1 MRSKRARRD
10 LCNGLLFAS
19 PWIIGFVVFTAY
31 AIAASLYYSFCRYD
45 ILTPPHWIGIKN
57 YSRLLTNDELFAR
70 SLWNT
75 MYMVVIGL
83 PIGLVASLALSL
95 LLNMKV
101 KGIAIYRAI
110 FYLPTL
116 VPAVALAT
124 LWMWLLNTDIG
135 LVNVMLSKVGIAGP
149 GWLTDPAL
157 AKPALILMGL
167 WGFGGS
173 SILYLAGLQNIPDHL
188 YEAAEL
194 DGANSFHKLR
204 HVTLPML
211 SPVIFFNL
219 IMGLIGSF
227 QYFTQVYIMTNG
239 GPQDSTLF
247 YALYLF
253 NRAFVDL
260 KMGYASAMAWVL
272 FAITLVCTLLVFKT
286 SAKWVYYEGIADET
300 SRVAGSGAAGLA
312 AKGRK
317 MLRIFRGAGK

>member
-1 MRSKRARRD
+1 MGKLSRSQRRD
-10 LCNGLLFAS
+10 LKNGLLFAS
-19 PWIIGFVVFTAY
+19 PWIIGFAIFTAY

-45 ILTPPHWIGIKN
+45 LLSSPQWVGLKN
-57 YSRLLTNDELFAR
+57 YSRLLADDDVFRR
-70 SLWNT
+70 SLANT
-75 MYMVVIGL
+75 IYMVIFGL
-83 PIGLVASLALSL
+83 PLGLAAGLGLSL
-95 LLNMKV
+95 LLNAKV
-101 KGIAIYRAI
+101 KGIAIYRTI
-110 FYLPTL
+110 FYIPSL

-124 LWMWLLNTDIG
+124 LWLWLLNTDIG
-135 LVNVMLSKVGIAGP
+135 LVNVLLAKIGVSGP
-149 GWLTDPAL
+149 GWLTDPAW

-167 WGFGGS
+167 WGVGGS
-173 SILYLAGLQNIPDHL
+173 AIIYLAGLQGIPDHL

-194 DGANSFHKLR
+194 DGANSLHKLR

-260 KMGYASAMAWVL
+260 KMGYASAMAWIL
-272 FAITLVCTLLVFKT
+272 FAITLACTLLVFKT
-286 SAKWVYYEGIADET
+286 TARWVYYEG
-300 SRVAGSGAAGLA
+300 VA
-312 AKGRK
+312 K
-317 MLRIFRGAGK
+317 

>member
-1 MRSKRARRD
+1 MSRMTRSQRRD
-10 LCNGLLFAS
+10 LRNGLLFAS
-19 PWIIGFVVFTAY
+19 PWIVGFAVFTAY

-45 ILTPPHWIGIKN
+45 IMSAPHWIGAKN
-57 YSRLLTNDELFAR
+57 YSRLFFDDEVFRR
-70 SLWNT
+70 SLANT
-75 MYMVVIGL
+75 LYMVVFGL
-83 PIGLVASLALSL
+83 PIGLVASLGLAL
-95 LLNMKV
+95 LLNAKV
-101 KGIAIYRAI
+101 KFIAVYRTI
-110 FYLPTL
+110 FYIPSL

-135 LVNVMLSKVGIAGP
+135 LVNVALGKIGISGP
-149 GWLTDPAL
+149 GWLTDPVWS
-157 AKPALILMGL
+157 KPALILMGL
-167 WGFGGS
+167 WGVGGS
-173 SILYLAGLQNIPDHL
+173 AIIYLAGLQGIPDHL

-194 DGANSFHKLR
+194 DGANSLHKLW

-219 IMGLIGSF
+219 IMGLIGTF

-272 FAITLVCTLLVFKT
+272 FGITLLCTLVVFRT
-286 SAKWVYYEGIADET
+286 SAKWVYYEG
-300 SRVAGSGAAGLA
+300 VA
-312 AKGRK
+312 K
-317 MLRIFRGAGK
+317 

>member
-1 MRSKRARRD
+1 MTRATKRNLR
-10 LCNGLLFAS
+10 NGLLFAS
-19 PWIIGFVVFTAY
+19 PWIIGFTVFTAY

-45 ILTPPHWIGIKN
+45 TLSTPQWVGLKN
-57 YSRLLTNDELFAR
+57 YHRLLLEDEVFRR
-70 SLWNT
+70 SLYNT
-75 MYMVVIGL
+75 LYMVVIGL
-83 PIGLVASLALSL
+83 PVGLVASLILSL
-95 LLNMKV
+95 LLNQKV
-101 KGIAIYRAI
+101 RGIAIYRTI
-110 FYLPTL
+110 FYVPSL

-124 LWMWLLNTDIG
+124 LWLWLLNTDIG
-135 LVNVMLSKVGIAGP
+135 LVNVLLSKIGIAGP
-149 GWLTDPAL
+149 GWLTDPAW

-167 WGFGGS
+167 WGVGGS
-173 SILYLAGLQNIPDHL
+173 TIIYLAGLQSIPEHL

-194 DGANSFHKLR
+194 DGAGPVAKLW

-239 GPQDSTLF
+239 GPQDATLF

-272 FAITLVCTLLVFKT
+272 FAITLACTLLVFKT
-286 SAKWVYYEGIADET
+286 SARWVYYEGAT
-300 SRVAGSGAAGLA
+300 R
-312 AKGRK
+312 
-317 MLRIFRGAGK
+317 

>member
-1 MRSKRARRD
+1 MVWNRQLTSSQKRD
-10 LCNGLLFAS
+10 LRNGLLFAS
-19 PWIIGFVVFTAY
+19 PWIVGFAVFTAY
-31 AIAASLYYSFCRYD
+31 AIGASLYYSFCRYD
-45 ILTPPHWIGIKN
+45 ILSPPQWIGLKN
-57 YSRLLTNDELFAR
+57 YSRLLGDDAVFRT

-75 MYMVVIGL
+75 LYMVFFGL
-83 PIGLVASLALSL
+83 PVGLVGSL
-95 LLNMKV
+95 LLALLLNARV
-101 KGIAIYRAI
+101 KGIAVYRTI
-110 FYLPTL
+110 FYVPSL

-135 LVNVMLSKVGIAGP
+135 LVNALLAKVGISGP
-149 GWLTDPAL
+149 GWLTDPKW

-167 WGFGGS
+167 WGVGGS
-173 SILYLAGLQNIPDHL
+173 AIIYLAGLQGIPDHL

-194 DGANSFHKLR
+194 DGAKALQRFR

-219 IMGLIGSF
+219 VMGLIGSF

-260 KMGYASAMAWVL
+260 RMGYASAMAWIL
-272 FAITLVCTLLVFKT
+272 FAITLACTALVFRT
-286 SAKWVYYEGIADET
+286 SAKWVYYEG
-300 SRVAGSGAAGLA
+300 VA
-312 AKGRK
+312 K
-317 MLRIFRGAGK
+317 